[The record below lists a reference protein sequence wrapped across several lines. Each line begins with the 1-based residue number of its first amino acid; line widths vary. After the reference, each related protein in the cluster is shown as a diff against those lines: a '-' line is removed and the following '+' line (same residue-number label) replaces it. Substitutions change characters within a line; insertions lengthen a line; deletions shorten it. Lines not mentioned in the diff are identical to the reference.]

1 MNFEAFELHPHI
13 FAGIRRSKYTEP
25 TPIQAKVIP
34 KILAGKDVLG
44 IAQTG
49 TGKTAAFAIPI
60 LQRLMEG
67 PRSGSRAL
75 VIVPTRELAEQIH
88 ESFGVLGRKVNLRST
103 PVYGGV
109 GMQPQVDKLRNGKD
123 IVIACPGRLLDHLER
138 GTIDL
143 SKVET
148 LVLDEADRMFDMGFL
163 PDLRKIIAR
172 LPTKRQSLLFAATM
186 PEEVQ
191 ALANKVLH
199 QPEVVRVDQ
208 ETMAVMVSHALYPVG
223 KGNKTDLL
231 LRLLHH
237 TDTQSVLVF
246 TQTRDLARRLAETL
260 EKAGHKATSLQ
271 ADLSQGRRKAALDGF
286 RDGTYKILVATDIV
300 ARGLDVSTISHVIN
314 YDMPATVDDYAHRI
328 GRTGRACREGH
339 AVSLVT
345 PDDTEMVRAIEA
357 TLAAKIEYGKAPGP
371 CEPRGGMNRRSNRG
385 VTKRRVVRAKGKV
398 HARGR

>member
-1 MNFEAFELHPHI
+1 MNFEAFELHPHLL
-13 FAGIRRSKYTEP
+13 AGIRRSTYTEP
-25 TPIQAKVIP
+25 TPIQAQVIP

-44 IAQTG
+44 VAQTG

-67 PRSGSRAL
+67 PRRGSRAL

-88 ESFGVLGRKVNLRST
+88 GSFTVLGRKVNVQST

-109 GMQPQVDKLRNGKD
+109 GMQPQIDRLRNGKD

-143 SKVET
+143 SQVET

-172 LPTKRQSLLFAATM
+172 LPRQRQSLLFAATM

-191 ALANKVLH
+191 ALANKVLR
-199 QPEVVRVDQ
+199 QPEVVRIDQ
-208 ETMAVMVSHALYPVG
+208 ETIAVTVSHTLYPVG
-223 KGNKTDLL
+223 QGGKTDLL

-246 TQTRDLARRLAETL
+246 TQTRDLARRLADTL
-260 EKAGHKATSLQ
+260 GKAGHRATSLQ
-271 ADLSQGRRKAALDGF
+271 ADLSQGRRQAALDGF
-286 RDGTYKILVATDIV
+286 RDGTYQILVATDIA

-314 YDMPATVDDYAHRI
+314 YDMPNTVDDYAHRI
-328 GRTGRACREGH
+328 GRTGRACRGGH

-357 TLAAKIEYGKAPGP
+357 TLGANIEPGKTPGP
-371 CEPRGGMNRRSNRG
+371 CAPRAGDNRRTGRGTGGERG
-385 VTKRRVVRAKGKV
+385 VRARGKV
-398 HARGR
+398 NPRRR